1 MYKTSKQCEVARCK
15 VQSIEFRT
23 GVMVPTLQVSFLIL
37 VCVSWHFQKKM
48 AILCKSMSKF
58 DNYSQQQS
66 GSGFSDIF
74 PVVKQVDNISTISQ
88 DHLTSP
94 PSPATHLNVLR
105 YHQHLTGYLTHYTLH
120 IIPTRQ
126 FYPMSHSFLSSR

>member
-1 MYKTSKQCEVARCK
+1 MPKLEYS
-15 VQSIEFRT
+15 
-23 GVMVPTLQVSFLIL
+23 
-37 VCVSWHFQKKM
+37 
-48 AILCKSMSKF
+48 
-58 DNYSQQQS
+58 SQQQS

>member
-1 MYKTSKQCEVARCK
+1 
-15 VQSIEFRT
+15 
-23 GVMVPTLQVSFLIL
+23 
-37 VCVSWHFQKKM
+37 
-48 AILCKSMSKF
+48 MSKF

-105 YHQHLTGYLTHYTLH
+105 YHQHLTGYQLPHTLYITHYTDT
-120 IIPTRQ
+120 PV
-126 FYPMSHSFLSSR
+126 LSDVSQLLEF